1 MLNSSASGGPQTKLQ
16 VLFVDPDDRLPA
28 EDRIEISTLLARARR
43 EALDALPTF
52 SDRLAVQ
59 VALSPGIAPGFG
71 CTGYTPNA
79 ETMYVFLDPEE
90 GPPVVDIA
98 RAQVR
103 PVFLHESHHA
113 ARWAAVPE
121 EVFDNRVIA
130 SAVFEGAATR
140 FEFELTGEMP
150 PWGAYDSEIVETW
163 VEEVASLPRGTESR
177 PWRFRLPDGRQW
189 VAYHVGVWV
198 AERAAA
204 TLGVSAAGLA
214 TLSNDEILAAA
225 GVRAV

>member
-1 MLNSSASGGPQTKLQ
+1 MAKLRVQ
-16 VLFVDPDDRLPA
+16 FVDPGNHLVV
-28 EDRIEISTLLARARR
+28 EDRVEISTLRSSARR
-43 EALDALPTF
+43 EVLGALPTF
-52 SDRLAVQ
+52 SERLAVQ
-59 VALSPGIAPGFG
+59 VAVSPGVAPGFG

-79 ETMYVFLDPEE
+79 ETMYVFLDPED

-113 ARWAAVPE
+113 ARWAVLPA
-121 EVFDNRVIA
+121 EVLDDRVIA
-130 SAVFEGAATR
+130 AAIFEGAATR
-140 FEFELTGEMP
+140 FEFEFTGEMP
-150 PWGAYDSEIVETW
+150 PWGRYDAAVIESW
-163 VEEVASLPRGTESR
+163 VEEVVSLPRGTESR

-204 TLGVSAAGLA
+204 SMGVSAAGLA
-214 TLSNDEILAAA
+214 ALANDEILLAA
-225 GVRAV
+225 GVRIP